1 LCLTVTPL
9 DPSTVHELSQL
20 LLPMESPKISSNLT
34 SSDNLLNLTTYSSK
48 VNLSRRE
55 ICKDHGEE
63 VSYYCLDCQCRCI
76 CTECVVHGVHKTH
89 EVLNVKRAYPHVFEK
104 TEDLLQTVHHKI
116 GEINNVQFS
125 LDNKKRELCDN
136 TNSLKNQLA
145 NIFEDIRA
153 KLQKK
158 EKEIFEKAELF
169 LQEHLQELNTY
180 SRVLQSRVLSLNK
193 LVDGINSHMTRNDE
207 VSLLNFYS
215 ENKDRIG
222 QNIKADIPE
231 IPDFDTIYN
240 LKVNVNQNSLESL
253 LNSLNTVHMEISS
266 MKGFEINKIQAT
278 QKFALK
284 RDLYGSKDNTSNL
297 KMGNFSKNMN
307 SLANVSNFT
316 PQNSSYEYS
325 KNNLV

>member
-1 LCLTVTPL
+1 MCLTITPL
-9 DPSTVHELSQL
+9 DPSTAHEL
-20 LLPMESPKISSNLT
+20 
-34 SSDNLLNLTTYSSK
+34 NLLILPVDSSKIPTNESLLNFSTYSK

-104 TEDLLQTVHHKI
+104 TEDLLSTVQHKI

-125 LDNKKRELCDN
+125 LDNKKRELCDS
-136 TNSLKNQLA
+136 TNNLKNQLA
-145 NIFEDIRA
+145 NIFEDIRV

-169 LQEHLQELNTY
+169 LQEHLQELSTY

-193 LVDGINSHMTRNDE
+193 LIDGINTHMGRNDE

-215 ENKDRIG
+215 ENKDRIS
-222 QNIKADIPE
+222 QNVEAELPE
-231 IPDFDTIYN
+231 IPDFNTIYN
-240 LKVNVNQNSLESL
+240 LRVNINQNSLETL
-253 LNSLNTVHMEISS
+253 LNSLNSVHMEINS

-284 RDLYGSKDNTSNL
+284 RDLYGSRDSSSN
-297 KMGNFSKNMN
+297 SKTGKFTKPMN
-307 SLANVSNFT
+307 SLGSVSNFT
-316 PQNSSYEYS
+316 PQNTSYEYS
-325 KNNLV
+325 RNNLVY